1 MWATEWFMRA
11 EIEKLEE
18 ENRKLKNSIEYWKKK
33 ADKNQEKADFIDKL
47 MKLPGVMVNWKIN
60 RTTVAFYYGIW
71 TDFYF

>member
-1 MWATEWFMRA
+1 MRA

-47 MKLPGVMVNWKIN
+47 MKLPGVMVN
-60 RTTVAFYYGIW
+60 
-71 TDFYF
+71 